1 MRMEIDGFEELLQA
15 MDKAAASTKDAC
27 IRAVDKAAPILKETL
42 SEEITKAA
50 NRGYATGEL
59 VGSVSAMKAREN
71 ELGVFSVVGVRGV
84 DENGVANEDKLLWLE
99 NGTKRSRG
107 GQRKRAGPVR
117 RRAVNSAKAKCEAA
131 MEQEISKLVDETFGD

>member
-1 MRMEIDGFEELLQA
+1 MRMEVNGFEELLQA
-15 MDKAAASTKDAC
+15 LNKVTVSTKDAC

-42 SEEITKAA
+42 SDEITKAA

-59 VGSVSAMKAREN
+59 AGSVSAMKAKEN

-84 DENGVANEDKLLWLE
+84 DKNGVANEDKLLWLE
-99 NGTKRSRG
+99 NGTMRSRG
-107 GQRKRAGPVR
+107 GLMKRAGPVR

-131 MEQEISKLVDETFGD
+131 MEQEISKFVDEAFGD